1 VTTLDNVRPGG
12 ERLAL
17 SVTEVLALTGIGRDK
32 LYSLIRDGALPAR
45 KLGKRTL
52 ILQADLDA
60 FLKALPRMGTEE
72 PVAGDP
78 L

>member
-1 VTTLDNVRPGG
+1 MTTLENVRPDG

-17 SVTEVLALTGIGRDK
+17 SVTEVLVKTGVGRDT
-32 LYSLIRDGALPAR
+32 LYRLIREGALPAR

-60 FLKALPRMGTEE
+60 FLKALPRMSS
-72 PVAGDP
+72 AA
-78 L
+78 